1 MPQQFGAETVHSEH
15 NPADHKQSEKEVGAL
30 SLSKL
35 SRSLTANWHLPD
47 KTIEI
52 GNTVLTAN
60 GAITHIV
67 HLMSKQSMT
76 GYAEELF
83 GHSPDRTISA
93 SEIARRFDRVHRL
106 EISKIFRSHFGL
118 SDAFNVVFC
127 DRISRSKRAVSA
139 MKGSQ
144 HRVHSGESYLVELH
158 SPTVP
163 NHDKKSLFNTALDVL
178 FSDDEEMSFGEKKE
192 KILEFTNQWR
202 TEKMDRER
210 NQTVRS
216 LSPMFNVVEEEE
228 AGNVMLEMTKVRRDG
243 DDTALDVDEEIL
255 NAITSNFGDAKKAQ
269 ITTMER
275 DEEGVEEWNE

>member
-1 MPQQFGAETVHSEH
+1 MFSCGLTKYELRNLTKIKIMNCVVMENIPQLFCQAIFYSSGEFSLSTLFATISSLLSVFAAGLSYFVDQKNAVDDVVAIHH
-15 NPADHKQSEKEVGAL
+15 YL
-30 SLSKL
+30 SLECDRSAMSMVSTTKKFKGNDITEDEKGLIKLYRGWRQKL
-35 SRSLTANWHLPD
+35 SRSLTAIWHLPD

-52 GNTVLTAN
+52 GNTMLTAN

-144 HRVHSGESYLVELH
+144 HRC
-158 SPTVP
+158 TVP
-163 NHDKKSLFNTALDVL
+163 
-178 FSDDEEMSFGEKKE
+178 
-192 KILEFTNQWR
+192 
-202 TEKMDRER
+202 
-210 NQTVRS
+210 
-216 LSPMFNVVEEEE
+216 
-228 AGNVMLEMTKVRRDG
+228 
-243 DDTALDVDEEIL
+243 
-255 NAITSNFGDAKKAQ
+255 
-269 ITTMER
+269 
-275 DEEGVEEWNE
+275 